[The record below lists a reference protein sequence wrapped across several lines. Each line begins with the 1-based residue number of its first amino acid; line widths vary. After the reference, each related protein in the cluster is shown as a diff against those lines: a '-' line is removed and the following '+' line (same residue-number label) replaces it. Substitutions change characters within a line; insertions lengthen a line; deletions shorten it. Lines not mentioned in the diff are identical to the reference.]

1 MMLPLMGIEPINACE
16 MAFATVQQR
25 GDLPFS
31 ERALSVDVQA
41 SERFTALLEE
51 GNALTKEALGV
62 CERLI
67 LRSETAQEDPLSDT
81 TPIFTKPATPHTRT
95 AERPLSTWTPT
106 DFLKHAEG
114 GEPLTALREQSHPVR
129 IQVPAKETAYAPV
142 PEMSQPTTERPMQTM
157 VGRVDLPQPPVAK
170 PEEQGI
176 APERL
181 VAFGTTPIQRSHQP
195 IFIKPQPRGRE
206 TTPAVS
212 AHPLSEF
219 QPTFAPSAFV
229 PVASPT
235 PLQTVG
241 EVVQYPTVETPLA
254 QVVILEARP
263 VEKTQPHAMETTRV
277 AFEELTKTESST
289 SPVITEEAPIETP
302 ISVGRPSRPMSSQP
316 SHMALPVE
324 QKVTLEQSALPSV
337 TPQVARPV
345 REVVTPI
352 APETT
357 VASQTTVGA
366 SLRPMPAE
374 PLQEALPVEPMAK
387 PTPTFSTQGSVAPQ
401 VARPVREEVMPIA
414 PEPVVAPQTT
424 FGVPPRPM
432 PAVPLQEA
440 LPVEPMAKPTP
451 TFSAQGSVMPQV
463 ARPVREVVT
472 PIAPET
478 AVASQTTVGVSPRPM
493 PAEPLQEALTVEP
506 MAKPTPTFSAQVSVM
521 PQVARPVRE
530 EVMPIAPETAVAS
543 QTTVGVSP
551 TPTFSA
557 QVSVAPQVES
567 PVASVVLPTQGTS
580 LWMAGEIALEQ
591 PQQPHV
597 LPVQPMVAE
606 TRSHQAPAVL
616 PQTLPATSVLKEG
629 AVLAQP
635 SPLPTTVQPE
645 ITVQAERGAP
655 VVLQQAVTVAS
666 LRGREMDSTLPEPL
680 QVIAPTMLPITLPHQ
695 TVESVAQPLP
705 TQSVAQ
711 HFVLAAQA
719 VADALLVSSGF
730 VRGEG
735 QLLVRLRPEVLSGSE
750 IRLVATGGTLT
761 VIVHPATQDVQTIV
775 EANRTQFEQY
785 LAEKVQSWRLAVTV
799 KRGGNDDE
807 RL

>member
-51 GNALTKEALGV
+51 GNALTKEVLGV

-81 TPIFTKPATPHTRT
+81 TPTFTKPATPHTRT
-95 AERPLSTWTPT
+95 AEQPLSTWTPT
-106 DFLKHAEG
+106 DFPKHAEG
-114 GEPLTALREQSHPVR
+114 GEPPTTLREQPHPVR
-129 IQVPAKETAYAPV
+129 IQASAKETAYAPV
-142 PEMSQPTTERPMQTM
+142 PEMSQPTTERLTQTT

-176 APERL
+176 ALERV
-181 VAFGTTPIQRSHQP
+181 VAFGTTPVQRSRQP
-195 IFIKPQPRGRE
+195 ISIKPQPRGRE

-212 AHPLSEF
+212 AHPRSEF

-277 AFEELTKTESST
+277 AFEELTQTESQT
-289 SPVITEEAPIETP
+289 PPLITEEAPIETP
-302 ISVGRPSRPMSSQP
+302 ISVGRPSRPMPSQP
-316 SHMALPVE
+316 LHMALPVE
-324 QKVTLEQSALPSV
+324 QKATLEQPALPSV
-337 TPQVARPV
+337 TPQAARPV

-352 APETT
+352 A
-357 VASQTTVGA
+357 S
-366 SLRPMPAE
+366 
-374 PLQEALPVEPMAK
+374 
-387 PTPTFSTQGSVAPQ
+387 
-401 VARPVREEVMPIA
+401 
-414 PEPVVAPQTT
+414 
-424 FGVPPRPM
+424 
-432 PAVPLQEA
+432 
-440 LPVEPMAKPTP
+440 
-451 TFSAQGSVMPQV
+451 
-463 ARPVREVVT
+463 
-472 PIAPET
+472 ET
-478 AVASQTTVGVSPRPM
+478 AVASQTTVGVSPRLM

-506 MAKPTPTFSAQVSVM
+506 MARPTPTFSTQGSVS
-521 PQVARPVRE
+521 
-530 EVMPIAPETAVAS
+530 
-543 QTTVGVSP
+543 
-551 TPTFSA
+551 
-557 QVSVAPQVES
+557 PQVES
-567 PVASVVLPTQGTS
+567 PIASVVLPTQVTS

-606 TRSHQAPAVL
+606 TRSPQAPVVL
-616 PQTLPATSVLKEG
+616 PQTLPATPVLKEG

-645 ITVQAERGAP
+645 ITVQAERSAP

-666 LRGREMDSTLPEPL
+666 LRGREIDSTLPEPL

>member
-67 LRSETAQEDPLSDT
+67 LRSETAHEDPLSDT

-106 DFLKHAEG
+106 DFPKHAEG
-114 GEPLTALREQSHPVR
+114 GEPPTALREQSHPVR
-129 IQVPAKETAYAPV
+129 IQASAKETAYAPV
-142 PEMSQPTTERPMQTM
+142 PEMPQPTTERPMQTM

-181 VAFGTTPIQRSHQP
+181 VAFGTTPIQRSRQP
-195 IFIKPQPRGRE
+195 ISIKPQPRGRE

-212 AHPLSEF
+212 AHPRSEF

-277 AFEELTKTESST
+277 VFEELTQTESPT

-302 ISVGRPSRPMSSQP
+302 ISVGRPSRPMPSQP

-324 QKVTLEQSALPSV
+324 QKATLEQSALPSV
-337 TPQVARPV
+337 PPQVARPV

-352 APETT
+352 APETV
-357 VASQTTVGA
+357 VAPQTTVGA
-366 SLRPMPAE
+366 S
-374 PLQEALPVEPMAK
+374 
-387 PTPTFSTQGSVAPQ
+387 
-401 VARPVREEVMPIA
+401 
-414 PEPVVAPQTT
+414 
-424 FGVPPRPM
+424 PRPM
-432 PAVPLQEA
+432 PSVSLQEA

-463 ARPVREVVT
+463 ARPVREEVMPIAPETAVASQTTVGVSLRPMPAEPLQEALPVEPMAKPTPTFSTQGSVMPQVARPVREGVT

-506 MAKPTPTFSAQVSVM
+506 MAKPTPTFSAQVSV
-521 PQVARPVRE
+521 
-530 EVMPIAPETAVAS
+530 
-543 QTTVGVSP
+543 
-551 TPTFSA
+551 
-557 QVSVAPQVES
+557 APQVES
-567 PVASVVLPTQGTS
+567 PIASVMLPTQGTS
-580 LWMAGEIALEQ
+580 PWMAGEIALEQ

-629 AVLAQP
+629 AVLAQS

>member
-67 LRSETAQEDPLSDT
+67 LRSETAQENPLSDT

-95 AERPLSTWTPT
+95 AEQPLSTWTPT
-106 DFLKHAEG
+106 DFPKHAEG
-114 GEPLTALREQSHPVR
+114 GEPPTALREQPHPVR
-129 IQVPAKETAYAPV
+129 IQASAKETAYAPV
-142 PEMSQPTTERPMQTM
+142 PEMPQPTTERPMQTM

-176 APERL
+176 APERV
-181 VAFGTTPIQRSHQP
+181 VAFGTTPVQRSRQP
-195 IFIKPQPRGRE
+195 ISIKPQPRGRE

-212 AHPLSEF
+212 AHPRSEF

-277 AFEELTKTESST
+277 AFEELTQTESQT
-289 SPVITEEAPIETP
+289 IPLITEEALIETP
-302 ISVGRPSRPMSSQP
+302 ISVGRLSRPMSSQP
-316 SHMALPVE
+316 LHMALPVE
-324 QKVTLEQSALPSV
+324 QKVTLEQPALPSV
-337 TPQVARPV
+337 TPQVAHPV

-352 APETT
+352 APE
-357 VASQTTVGA
+357 
-366 SLRPMPAE
+366 
-374 PLQEALPVEPMAK
+374 
-387 PTPTFSTQGSVAPQ
+387 
-401 VARPVREEVMPIA
+401 
-414 PEPVVAPQTT
+414 PVVAP
-424 FGVPPRPM
+424 
-432 PAVPLQEA
+432 
-440 LPVEPMAKPTP
+440 
-451 TFSAQGSVMPQV
+451 
-463 ARPVREVVT
+463 
-472 PIAPET
+472 
-478 AVASQTTVGVSPRPM
+478 QTTVGVSPRPM

-506 MAKPTPTFSAQVSVM
+506 MAKPTPTFSTQGSVS
-521 PQVARPVRE
+521 
-530 EVMPIAPETAVAS
+530 
-543 QTTVGVSP
+543 
-551 TPTFSA
+551 
-557 QVSVAPQVES
+557 PQVES
-567 PVASVVLPTQGTS
+567 PIASVVLPTQVTS
-580 LWMAGEIALEQ
+580 PWMAGEIVLEQ

-606 TRSHQAPAVL
+606 TRSPQAPAVL
-616 PQTLPATSVLKEG
+616 PQTLPATPVLKEG
-629 AVLAQP
+629 AVLAQL
-635 SPLPTTVQPE
+635 SPLSTTVQPE

-680 QVIAPTMLPITLPHQ
+680 QVIAPTMLPIALPHQ
-695 TVESVAQPLP
+695 TVESVAHPLP

-719 VADALLVSSGF
+719 VADAMLVSSGF

>member
-1 MMLPLMGIEPINACE
+1 MMMLPLMGIEPINACE

-106 DFLKHAEG
+106 DFPKHAEG
-114 GEPLTALREQSHPVR
+114 GEPPTALREQPDPVR
-129 IQVPAKETAYAPV
+129 IQASAKEMAYAPV

-176 APERL
+176 ALERV
-181 VAFGTTPIQRSHQP
+181 VAFGTTPVQRSRQP
-195 IFIKPQPRGRE
+195 ISIKPQPRGRE

-212 AHPLSEF
+212 AHPRSEF

-277 AFEELTKTESST
+277 AFEELTQTESPT

-302 ISVGRPSRPMSSQP
+302 ISVGRPSRPMPSQP

-324 QKVTLEQSALPSV
+324 QKATLEQSALPSV
-337 TPQVARPV
+337 PPQVARPV

-352 APETT
+352 APETV
-357 VASQTTVGA
+357 VAPQTTVGA
-366 SLRPMPAE
+366 S
-374 PLQEALPVEPMAK
+374 
-387 PTPTFSTQGSVAPQ
+387 
-401 VARPVREEVMPIA
+401 
-414 PEPVVAPQTT
+414 
-424 FGVPPRPM
+424 PRPM
-432 PAVPLQEA
+432 PSVSLQEA

-463 ARPVREVVT
+463 
-472 PIAPET
+472 
-478 AVASQTTVGVSPRPM
+478 
-493 PAEPLQEALTVEP
+493 
-506 MAKPTPTFSAQVSVM
+506 
-521 PQVARPVRE
+521 
-530 EVMPIAPETAVAS
+530 
-543 QTTVGVSP
+543 
-551 TPTFSA
+551 
-557 QVSVAPQVES
+557 ES
-567 PVASVVLPTQGTS
+567 PIASVVLPTQGTS

-597 LPVQPMVAE
+597 LPMQPMVAE

-616 PQTLPATSVLKEG
+616 PQTLPATPVLKEG
-629 AVLAQP
+629 AVLAQL
-635 SPLPTTVQPE
+635 SPLPTTVQP
-645 ITVQAERGAP
+645 
-655 VVLQQAVTVAS
+655 
-666 LRGREMDSTLPEPL
+666 
-680 QVIAPTMLPITLPHQ
+680 
-695 TVESVAQPLP
+695 
-705 TQSVAQ
+705 
-711 HFVLAAQA
+711 
-719 VADALLVSSGF
+719 
-730 VRGEG
+730 
-735 QLLVRLRPEVLSGSE
+735 
-750 IRLVATGGTLT
+750 
-761 VIVHPATQDVQTIV
+761 
-775 EANRTQFEQY
+775 
-785 LAEKVQSWRLAVTV
+785 
-799 KRGGNDDE
+799 
-807 RL
+807 

>member
-67 LRSETAQEDPLSDT
+67 LRSETAHENPRPDT
-81 TPIFTKPATPHTRT
+81 TPTFTKPATPHTRT

-106 DFLKHAEG
+106 DFPKHAEG
-114 GEPLTALREQSHPVR
+114 GEPPTTLREQPHPVH
-129 IQVPAKETAYAPV
+129 IQASAKETAYAPV

-176 APERL
+176 ALERL
-181 VAFGTTPIQRSHQP
+181 VAFDTTPVQRSRQP

-229 PVASPT
+229 PVASPP

-241 EVVQYPTVETPLA
+241 EVVLYPTVETPLA

-277 AFEELTKTESST
+277 AFEELTQTEFPT
-289 SPVITEEAPIETP
+289 SPVITEEVPIETP
-302 ISVGRPSRPMSSQP
+302 ISVGRPSRPMPSQP
-316 SHMALPVE
+316 LHMALPVE
-324 QKVTLEQSALPSV
+324 QKATLEQSVLPSV
-337 TPQVARPV
+337 TPQAARPVREVVTPIAPEPVVAPQTAVGVSPRPMPAEPLQEALTVEPMAKPTPTFSTQGSVSPQVARPV
-345 REVVTPI
+345 REEVMPI

-366 SLRPMPAE
+366 SPRPMPAE
-374 PLQEALPVEPMAK
+374 L
-387 PTPTFSTQGSVAPQ
+387 
-401 VARPVREEVMPIA
+401 
-414 PEPVVAPQTT
+414 
-424 FGVPPRPM
+424 
-432 PAVPLQEA
+432 LQEA

-463 ARPVREVVT
+463 ARPVREEVM

-478 AVASQTTVGVSPRPM
+478 VVAPQTTVGAS
-493 PAEPLQEALTVEP
+493 
-506 MAKPTPTFSAQVSVM
+506 PTPMHSAQVSVM
-521 PQVARPVRE
+521 PQV
-530 EVMPIAPETAVAS
+530 
-543 QTTVGVSP
+543 
-551 TPTFSA
+551 
-557 QVSVAPQVES
+557 ES
-567 PVASVVLPTQGTS
+567 PIASVVLPTQGTS
-580 LWMAGEIALEQ
+580 PWIAGEIALEQ

-606 TRSHQAPAVL
+606 TRSHQAPVVL
-616 PQTLPATSVLKEG
+616 PQTLPATPVLKEG

-666 LRGREMDSTLPEPL
+666 LRGREMDRTLPEPL

>member
-81 TPIFTKPATPHTRT
+81 TPTFTKPATPHTRT
-95 AERPLSTWTPT
+95 AEQPLSTWTPT
-106 DFLKHAEG
+106 DFPKHAEG
-114 GEPLTALREQSHPVR
+114 GEPPTALREQPHPVR
-129 IQVPAKETAYAPV
+129 IQASAKETAYAPV

-157 VGRVDLPQPPVAK
+157 VGRVDLPQSPVAK

-176 APERL
+176 APERV
-181 VAFGTTPIQRSHQP
+181 VAFGTTPVQRSRQP
-195 IFIKPQPRGRE
+195 ISIKPQPRGRE

-212 AHPLSEF
+212 AHPRSEF
-219 QPTFAPSAFV
+219 QSTFAPSAFV

-241 EVVQYPTVETPLA
+241 EVVLYPTVETPLA

-277 AFEELTKTESST
+277 AFEELTQTEFPT

-316 SHMALPVE
+316 LHMALPVE
-324 QKVTLEQSALPSV
+324 QKATLEQSALPSV

-352 APETT
+352 APET
-357 VASQTTVGA
+357 
-366 SLRPMPAE
+366 
-374 PLQEALPVEPMAK
+374 
-387 PTPTFSTQGSVAPQ
+387 
-401 VARPVREEVMPIA
+401 
-414 PEPVVAPQTT
+414 VVAPQTT
-424 FGVPPRPM
+424 
-432 PAVPLQEA
+432 
-440 LPVEPMAKPTP
+440 
-451 TFSAQGSVMPQV
+451 
-463 ARPVREVVT
+463 
-472 PIAPET
+472 
-478 AVASQTTVGVSPRPM
+478 VGASPRPM

-506 MAKPTPTFSAQVSVM
+506 MAKPTPTFSTQGSVM

-551 TPTFSA
+551 TPMHSA
-557 QVSVAPQVES
+557 QVSVSPQVES
-567 PVASVVLPTQGTS
+567 PIASVVLPTQVTS
-580 LWMAGEIALEQ
+580 PWMAGEIVLEQ

-616 PQTLPATSVLKEG
+616 PQTLPATPVLKEG
-629 AVLAQP
+629 AVLAQL

>member
-81 TPIFTKPATPHTRT
+81 TPTFTKPATPHTRT
-95 AERPLSTWTPT
+95 AEQPLSTWTPT
-106 DFLKHAEG
+106 DFPKHAEG
-114 GEPLTALREQSHPVR
+114 GEPPTALREQPHPVR
-129 IQVPAKETAYAPV
+129 IQASAKETAYAPV

-157 VGRVDLPQPPVAK
+157 VGRVDLPQSPVAK

-176 APERL
+176 APERV
-181 VAFGTTPIQRSHQP
+181 VAFGTTPVQRSRQP
-195 IFIKPQPRGRE
+195 ISIKPQPRGRE

-212 AHPLSEF
+212 AHPRSEF
-219 QPTFAPSAFV
+219 QSTFAPSAFV

-277 AFEELTKTESST
+277 AFEELTQTEFPT

-316 SHMALPVE
+316 LHMALPVE
-324 QKVTLEQSALPSV
+324 QKATLEQSALPSV

-374 PLQEALPVEPMAK
+374 PLQEAL
-387 PTPTFSTQGSVAPQ
+387 
-401 VARPVREEVMPIA
+401 
-414 PEPVVAPQTT
+414 
-424 FGVPPRPM
+424 
-432 PAVPLQEA
+432 
-440 LPVEPMAKPTP
+440 
-451 TFSAQGSVMPQV
+451 
-463 ARPVREVVT
+463 
-472 PIAPET
+472 
-478 AVASQTTVGVSPRPM
+478 
-493 PAEPLQEALTVEP
+493 TVEP
-506 MAKPTPTFSAQVSVM
+506 MAKPTSTFSAQGSVM

-551 TPTFSA
+551 TPMHSA
-557 QVSVAPQVES
+557 QVSVSPQVES
-567 PVASVVLPTQGTS
+567 PIASVVLPTQVTS
-580 LWMAGEIALEQ
+580 PWMAGEIVLEQ

-616 PQTLPATSVLKEG
+616 PQTLPATPVLKEG
-629 AVLAQP
+629 AVLAQL